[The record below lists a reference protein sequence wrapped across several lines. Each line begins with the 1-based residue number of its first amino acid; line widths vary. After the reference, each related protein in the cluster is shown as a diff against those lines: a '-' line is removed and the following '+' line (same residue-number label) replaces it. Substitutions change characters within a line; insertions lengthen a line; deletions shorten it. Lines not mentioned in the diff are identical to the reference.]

1 MHLLKSF
8 SGKRHKNGFAYALRP
23 RRAVYRLTSPGDV
36 PFVWVFQKLCCFKA
50 LCCILRSCLRPL
62 IEEGKKN
69 QLLEPFVPAMRGA
82 AKSRRAAHR
91 PLPPCIPAGCAH
103 CGSAELQL
111 EPRCCCRLPVQSGCT
126 GDARGREVCP
136 TWTEG
141 AD

>member
-62 IEEGKKN
+62 IEEGEKKN
-69 QLLEPFVPAMRGA
+69 QLLEPLVPAMRGA
-82 AKSRRAAHR
+82 GEPRTA
-91 PLPPCIPAGCAH
+91 PLPPAFLLAAFTV
-103 CGSAELQL
+103 GSAELQL
-111 EPRCCCRLPVQSGCT
+111 EPRCCRLPVQPGCT
-126 GDARGREVCP
+126 GDARGCEVCP